1 MIEID
6 DATEKEFLELLYSI
20 AKYQAEE
27 NAKWMDELIEAL
39 NKQPG

>member
-20 AKYQAEE
+20 AKYKAEE
-27 NAKWMDELIEAL
+27 STKLMDELIEAL